1 VTVRIEVMAD
11 PARTCTAMMLTAAIG
26 GGDIVLTG
34 GSTPRAAYE
43 RFASEAT
50 AIGLDL
56 SRTTLWLGD
65 ERCVAPD
72 DERSNYR
79 MIKESMLDPLAGAT
93 APVMHR
99 IRGELGP
106 DAGAAD
112 YARTLAYHGPPR
124 FDLLLLGIGS
134 DGHCA
139 SLFPGQDTLAQRCGL
154 MVGCEQAGLEPFV
167 PRVSMT
173 FTAIALARHIVVL
186 ASGASKAEPIARAFG
201 PDAVPDPEVP
211 SSLLAPAAGP
221 ITVLCDPAA
230 AAGLA
235 AATEGGAR

>member
-1 VTVRIEVMAD
+1 MTVRIEVMAD

-79 MIKESMLDPLAGAT
+79 MIKESMLDPLAGALASLGCRHAFLVWGKDGLDEVT
-93 APVMHR
+93 LDGPTRVRVVEPGTVRELVWSPDDFGLPRVHASELKISGPEASADG
-99 IRGELGP
+99 IRGMLAGNPGP
-106 DAGAAD
+106 V
-112 YARTLAYHGPPR
+112 R
-124 FDLLLLGIGS
+124 
-134 DGHCA
+134 
-139 SLFPGQDTLAQRCGL
+139 
-154 MVGCEQAGLEPFV
+154 
-167 PRVSMT
+167 
-173 FTAIALARHIVVL
+173 AIVL
-186 ASGASKAEPIARAFG
+186 AN
-201 PDAVPDPEVP
+201 
-211 SSLLAPAAGP
+211 
-221 ITVLCDPAA
+221 AA
-230 AAGLA
+230 AALWTISPGPLPSLVDRAARAVDSQA
-235 AATEGGAR
+235 AARLVERWSKLTREGR